1 MLWARQ
7 PSRNPSWPSTALCR
21 RCVLRSPDS
30 ERFRA
35 IPVPK
40 DDSHQLDLVH
50 RRLSHKLS
58 HPQFFLCGIH
68 CRIEVIPDRLQDPGD
83 LPRRLLRLLGAG
95 KPVPIACRPTQLLR
109 SGSQGCQSR
118 DRSMSRLFTA
128 GLRAWSRFSTV
139 QSTANGRDCRLI
151 LEGGS
156 VTT

>member
-7 PSRNPSWPSTALCR
+7 PSRNPSRPSTVRCI

-35 IPVPK
+35 IQVPRH
-40 DDSHQLDLVH
+40 DSDQLDLVH

-68 CRIEVIPDRLQDPGD
+68 CRIEVIPRPPPQDPGD
-83 LPRRLLRLLGAG
+83 LPCRSLRLLGAG

-109 SGSQGCQSR
+109 PGSQGRQSR

-128 GLRAWSRFSTV
+128 GLREPGADIQYS
-139 QSTANGRDCRLI
+139 AKHC
-151 LEGGS
+151 
-156 VTT
+156 